1 MAVFDFIKD
10 APARGQT
17 EDKRLAQIPIQ
28 RIQPNPNQPR
38 HTFDEESIAEL
49 AQSIRQVGLIQPLI
63 VRRAGDHYE
72 LVAGERRL
80 RACKSLGMEDVTCIV
95 QASVEEE
102 ASAMMAL
109 IENLQREDLYFL
121 EEAQCY
127 YTLLTTYDL
136 TQEELAQRL
145 GKSQSSIAN
154 KLRVLRLPSS
164 VKAAMKEQGLTERHA
179 RALLK
184 LKNEKE
190 QLAVVRKVAE
200 KVFIP
205 FTVGGGIRTVEDFR
219 AILREGADKIS
230 VNSAAINTPRLI
242 ADAADKFGSQC
253 VVVAIDAKRRSDKS
267 GWNVYKNG
275 GRIDTGLD
283 VLEWAQ
289 KAQKLGAG
297 EILLTSMDCD
307 GTKAGYDIEL
317 TRAVSDLVSIP
328 VIASGGAG
336 TLEHFREALT
346 EGGADAALAASL
358 FHYKELEIAQV
369 KEYLKEKGVP
379 VRWQ

>member
-200 KVFIP
+200 KGLSVKE
-205 FTVGGGIRTVEDFR
+205 TQEVRR
-219 AILREGADKIS
+219 ALREAGAEMK
-230 VNSAAINTPRLI
+230 
-242 ADAADKFGSQC
+242 
-253 VVVAIDAKRRSDKS
+253 
-267 GWNVYKNG
+267 VYKNNIVKLALENAG
-275 GRIDTGLD
+275 MPNVDDMLAGTCAYVFYEKDPVDAAKVIKEQSEKLKKMEFVGAIADGKALSAEEAKAYADLPNRDQLMAMLAGLINGFARD
-283 VLEWAQ
+283 IAVCVKEVP
-289 KAQKLGAG
+289 AG
-297 EILLTSMDCD
+297 LARSVN
-307 GTKAGYDIEL
+307 
-317 TRAVSDLVSIP
+317 AVS
-328 VIASGGAG
+328 
-336 TLEHFREALT
+336 EQKQ
-346 EGGADAALAASL
+346 AA
-358 FHYKELEIAQV
+358 
-369 KEYLKEKGVP
+369 
-379 VRWQ
+379 